1 VAGLLIDQDL
11 EGEHQ
16 RCHGSQ
22 EARHLQQGRADHQL
36 LPEDRD
42 GPKHWDRG
50 LAGPLAGQVSVD
62 RGQAEEPEQP
72 GDRDADQQG
81 LQPNPPSH
89 ASHQATMGDA
99 RRDHGVG
106 WLALGGAGDTN
117 RFGWAELASKPYPD
131 QGEGGEDRPGD
142 QDQQP
147 RASQRADIAPG
158 LAGHKHH
165 QQQRQHKTQ
174 LAGGQHQ
181 RLTEEGSPGCP
192 GFR

>member
-1 VAGLLIDQDL
+1 
-11 EGEHQ
+11 
-16 RCHGSQ
+16 
-22 EARHLQQGRADHQL
+22 
-36 LPEDRD
+36 
-42 GPKHWDRG
+42 
-50 LAGPLAGQVSVD
+50 
-62 RGQAEEPEQP
+62 
-72 GDRDADQQG
+72 
-81 LQPNPPSH
+81 
-89 ASHQATMGDA
+89 MGDA

-106 WLALGGAGDTN
+106 WLALGGVGDMN

-158 LAGHKHH
+158 LAGHEHH

-181 RLTEEGSPGCP
+181 RLTEEGSPGRP
-192 GFR
+192 GFRWPYSLGWRGLQPPMLQQTTLLLAPEGGFPSAPRLSLSRGSHGEILQQSSSTPLTLPGQDPKLL